1 MAEVVAA
8 ATDPSWNPEVAGT
21 KVRLRDN
28 PGRQG
33 TTTGRVKRAGSFLMV
48 EIDFGPNEKQF
59 KRYDLLE
66 HIGEQKE
73 IFDLLE
79 GGVFGGPSDL
89 RRVLTF
95 EKIKGELTNIFYS
108 MEASNTDFHPHQFKP
123 VMRFIESPVG
133 RMLIADEVGLGKTI
147 EATYIWKEIQARQSA
162 RRLLIV
168 CPAMLREKWR
178 GDLRK
183 RFNISGDIV
192 SARDLFERMK
202 DVAAH
207 RTTDSFVYITSL
219 EGLRPPAN
227 YENENAMGVRARF
240 ARLLEENTATED
252 FALFDHV
259 IIDEAHYLRNPSTGN
274 NRLGRLLREGSHHL
288 VMLTATPIQI
298 GSDNLYQLLRLV
310 DPDQFYDSFLF
321 QDMLAAN
328 STIVRAQRALWQ
340 EPADMPGALAAL
352 ADAQKSEYFRNDA
365 VLARI
370 KEYLTDGAPDPERR
384 IEMLRLLES
393 RSLLSQYMTRSR
405 KREVL
410 DKRVERRP
418 QTLQIRFSPDE
429 AALYQHVTDRI
440 WQEAVGKSGVSLFS
454 LIARQRQMASS
465 IVGALESWRDKGL
478 IADLLWED
486 FGVSREL
493 LPGSPSEA
501 NESDDDID
509 QESTGEAALDCAYD
523 IASLE
528 AGDNKY
534 RALKEF
540 LISELKKNPKEK
552 FVIFAFY
559 RGTLKYLARRLKAD
573 GVNAAL
579 IMGDM
584 GTEKDDI
591 IRAFAR
597 ADGPSVL
604 LSSEVGSEGIDLQFC
619 RFLVNYDLP
628 WNPMRVEQ
636 RIGRLDRL
644 GQKAER
650 ISIINLAVENTIED
664 RILMRLYERIN
675 VFRESI
681 GDLEDILGD
690 VTEQLLVD
698 LLNPNLTEEERDRKS
713 AQAELAI
720 RNTQQ
725 ERQKLEEEAVN
736 LVGFSDY
743 ILDHVK
749 DSRDKGRWLSPFE
762 LRSLVDDFFARNYPG
777 TQIEQSSDLEY
788 AARITLSDEARSALG
803 YFIAETRPSTRT
815 ALHRSNR
822 PVLCAFDPRK
832 TEDVSAETE
841 FIEPSHPLIQWIR
854 SRYQGEQDQLHRV
867 AAIRLSE
874 SDAKVPA
881 GDYVFSAHRWSFNGL
896 KSDQLLTFRAL
907 NLTNGQAYGA
917 ADSEALITAASRF
930 GHVLQNAVNVL
941 PGLPEICEAAV
952 RCEEALADAFGE
964 RLSDFEAENK
974 VRCDQQRTSAEKL
987 ARRRLEGFHGRIE
1000 KFRREGNLRPVAMT
1014 EGLIR
1019 KEEEQLRTKLERI
1032 ANRQQVDPTMIPLA
1046 TGVIRVEAGSHEL
1059 AR

>member
-1 MAEVVAA
+1 MGMAESLADDSA
-8 ATDPSWNPEVAGT
+8 SPWNPELAGA

-33 TTTGRVKRAGSFLMV
+33 TTTGRTKKAGSFLMV

-66 HIGEQKE
+66 PVADQKE
-73 IFDLLE
+73 ILDLLE
-79 GGVFGGPSDL
+79 KGLFGGPSDL

-123 VMRFIESPVG
+123 VMRFIESPIG

-183 RFNISGDIV
+183 RFNITGDVV
-192 SARDLFERMK
+192 SARDLLARMK

-207 RTTDSFVYITSL
+207 RPAESFVYITSL

-227 YENENAMGVRARF
+227 YEDESSNSVRAQF
-240 ARLLEENTATED
+240 ARLLDENTATED

-274 NRLGRLLREGSHHL
+274 NRLGRLLGEAAHHL
-288 VMLTATPIQI
+288 TLLTATPIQI
-298 GSDNLYQLLRLV
+298 GSDNLYQLLRLI

-328 STIVRAQRALWQ
+328 SLIVRAQRALWQ
-340 EPADMPGALAAL
+340 EPADLEAAL
-352 ADAQKSEYFRNDA
+352 SALNEADKSDYFKSDA
-365 VLARI
+365 VIARI
-370 KEYLTDGAPDPERR
+370 KEQLDQGVPDAERR
-384 IEMLRLLES
+384 IEILRLLEA

-418 QTLQIRFSPDE
+418 QTLQIRFSAE
-429 AALYQHVTDRI
+429 ESALYQHVADRI
-440 WQEAVGKSGVSLFS
+440 WEQAIGKSGVSLFS

-465 IVGALESWRDKGL
+465 IVGAVESWRDKGIL
-478 IADLLWED
+478 EDLLWED
-486 FGVSREL
+486 FGMSRDL
-493 LPGSPSEA
+493 LP
-501 NESDDDID
+501 ESATATTDDDSD
-509 QESTGEAALDCAYD
+509 GGEEIPGVTALDCSYD
-523 IASLE
+523 LKSLE
-528 AGDNKY
+528 KNDNKY
-534 RALKEF
+534 RALRDF
-540 LISELKKNPKEK
+540 LLAELKKSPSEK

-559 RGTLKYLARRLKAD
+559 RGTLKYLSRRLKAD
-573 GVNAAL
+573 GVQVAL

-584 GTEKDDI
+584 GEEKDNI
-591 IRAFAR
+591 IKAFSR
-597 ADGPSVL
+597 GDGPSVL

-664 RILMRLYERIN
+664 RVLLRLYERIN

-681 GDLEDILGD
+681 GDLEDILGE

-698 LLNPNLTEEERDRKS
+698 LLNPNLTDEEREQKS

-725 ERQKLEEEAVN
+725 ERHKLEEEAVN

-749 DSRDKGRWLSPFE
+749 ESREKGRWLSGFE
-762 LRSLVDDFFARNYPG
+762 LFALVDDFFARNYPG
-777 TQIEQSSDLEY
+777 TKIEQSDKTDY
-788 AARITLSDEARSALG
+788 AARLVLSEEAQASLG
-803 YFIAETRPSTRT
+803 YFIADARPSTRT
-815 ALHRSNR
+815 ALHRSAK
-822 PVLCAFDPRK
+822 PVFCAFDPRK
-832 TEDVSAETE
+832 AEE
-841 FIEPSHPLIQWIR
+841 LSSEVELIEPSHPLILWIR
-854 SRYQGEQDQLHRV
+854 ARYHEEHNQLHPV
-867 AAIRLSE
+867 AAVTMKS
-874 SDAKVPA
+874 SDASMPA
-881 GDYVFSAHRWSFNGL
+881 GDYVFSAHRWSFQGL
-896 KSDQLLTFRAL
+896 KSDQLLTFRAK
-907 NLTNGQAYGA
+907 NLKTGELLSVT
-917 ADSEALITAASRF
+917 DSEALVTAAARF
-930 GHVLQNAVNVL
+930 GSSIPNAQNAL
-941 PGLPEICEAAV
+941 GTIDAICEGAV
-952 RCEEALADAFGE
+952 SCEEQLLHSFGE
-964 RLSDFEAENK
+964 RLANFEAENR
-974 VRCDQQRTSAEKL
+974 VRCDQQKTSAQKL
-987 ARRRLEGFHGRIE
+987 AKRRIDGFRSRIE
-1000 KFRREGNLRPVAMT
+1000 KFRRQGNLRPIAMT
-1014 EGLIR
+1014 EGLVR
-1019 KEEEQLRTKLERI
+1019 KEEEQLSTKLARI
-1032 ANRQQVDPTMIPLA
+1032 ARRQEVDPTMIHLA
-1046 TGVIRVEAGSHEL
+1046 AGVIRITD
-1059 AR
+1059 

>member
-1 MAEVVAA
+1 MTEAIAA
-8 ATDPSWNPEVAGT
+8 ASSPGWNPEIAGT

-33 TTTGRVKRAGSFLMV
+33 ATTGRTKRAGSFLMV

-66 HIGEQKE
+66 PVGEQKE

-79 GGVFGGPSDL
+79 NGVFGGPSDL

-192 SARDLFERMK
+192 SARDLYERMK

-207 RTTDSFVYITSL
+207 RSTDSFVYITSL

-227 YENENAMGVRARF
+227 YENESATGVRARF
-240 ARLLEENTATED
+240 ARLLDENTATED

-274 NRLGRLLREGSHHL
+274 NRLGRLLSEAAHHL
-288 VMLTATPIQI
+288 VMLTATPIQLN
-298 GSDNLYQLLRLV
+298 SDNLYQLLRLV
-310 DPDQFYDSFLF
+310 DPDQFYDSSLF

-328 STIVRAQRALWQ
+328 SSIVRAQRALWQ
-340 EPADMPGALAAL
+340 EPVNVQGALAAL
-352 ADAQKSEYFRNDA
+352 ADAERSDYFKSDA
-365 VLARI
+365 ILARI
-370 KEYLTDGAPDPERR
+370 KEHLSEGLPDSEKR
-384 IEMLRLLES
+384 IEVLRLLES

-410 DKRVERRP
+410 EKRVERRP
-418 QTLQIRFSPDE
+418 QTLHIRFSPE
-429 AALYQHVTDRI
+429 ESSLYQHVTNRI
-440 WQEAVGKSGVSLFS
+440 WQEAVGRSGVSLFS

-465 IVGALESWRDKGL
+465 IVGALESWREKGL
-478 IADLLWED
+478 IEDLLWED

-493 LPGSPSEA
+493 LPEAGSETEERDGDAADGGAGS
-501 NESDDDID
+501 
-509 QESTGEAALDCAYD
+509 AALDCTYD
-523 IASLE
+523 LKSLE
-528 AGDNKY
+528 EGDNKY

-540 LISELKKNPKEK
+540 LAAELQKNSREK
-552 FVIFAFY
+552 FVVFAFY

-584 GTEKDDI
+584 GAEKDNI
-591 IRAFAR
+591 IASFAR

-681 GDLEDILGD
+681 GDLEDILGE
-690 VTEQLLVD
+690 VTEQLLVG
-698 LLNPNLTEEERDRKS
+698 LLNPNLTEEERERKS
-713 AQAELAI
+713 VQAELAI
-720 RNTQQ
+720 RNTQK
-725 ERQKLEEEAVN
+725 ERQRLEEEAVN

-743 ILDHVK
+743 ILDHVR
-749 DSRDKGRWLSPFE
+749 DSRQKGRWLSAFE
-762 LRSLVDDFFARNYPG
+762 LRALVDDFFARNYPG
-777 TQIEQSSDLEY
+777 TKIEQPGEVDF
-788 AARITLSDEARSALG
+788 AARIVLSDEARTSLG
-803 YFIAETRPSTRT
+803 YFIAETRPSTPT
-815 ALHRSNR
+815 TLHRSSR
-822 PVLCAFDPRK
+822 PVFCVFDPRK
-832 TEDVSAETE
+832 TEDVSPDAE
-841 FIEPSHPLIQWIR
+841 FIEPSHPLVQWIR
-854 SRYQGEQDQLHRV
+854 ARYRDEHRQLHPV
-867 AAIRLSE
+867 AAIAMSQA
-874 SDAKVPA
+874 DAKVPV
-881 GDYVFSAHRWSFNGL
+881 GDYVFSAHRWSFVGL
-896 KSDQLLTFRAL
+896 KSDQLLSFRASNLATGELL
-907 NLTNGQAYGA
+907 NA
-917 ADSEALITAASRF
+917 ADSEALVTAASAF
-930 GHVLQNAVNVL
+930 GEALPNAVNVL
-941 PGLPEICEAAV
+941 PGIGKICEAAFC
-952 RCEEALADAFGE
+952 CEESLSNAFGE
-964 RLSDFEAENK
+964 RLADFEAENK
-974 VRCDQQRTSAEKL
+974 VRCDQQKVSAEKL
-987 ARRRLEGFHGRIE
+987 ATRRLEGFRARIE

-1032 ANRQQVDPTMIPLA
+1032 VKRQQVDPTMIQLA
-1046 TGVIRVEAGSHEL
+1046 AGVIRVSE
-1059 AR
+1059 R

>member
-1 MAEVVAA
+1 MAEITAA
-8 ATDPSWNPEVAGT
+8 LSGPGWNPDVAGT

-33 TTTGRVKRAGSFLMV
+33 TTTGRTKRAGSFLMV
-48 EIDFGPNEKQF
+48 EIDFGPNQKQF
-59 KRYDLLE
+59 KRYELLEPIGERKEIIDLLE
-66 HIGEQKE
+66 S
-73 IFDLLE
+73 
-79 GGVFGGPSDL
+79 GVFGGPSDL

-95 EKIKGELTNIFYS
+95 EKLKGELTNIFYS

-168 CPAMLREKWR
+168 CPAMLRKKWR

-183 RFNISGDIV
+183 RFNISSEIIA
-192 SARDLFERMK
+192 ARDLYERMK

-207 RTTDSFVYITSL
+207 RATDSFVYITSL
-219 EGLRPPAN
+219 EGLTAPAN
-227 YENENAMGVRARF
+227 YENESATGVRARF
-240 ARLLEENTATED
+240 ARLLDENTATED

-274 NRLGRLLREGSHHL
+274 NRLGRLLRDASNHL

-328 STIVRAQRALWQ
+328 SNIVRAQRALWQ
-340 EPADMPGALAAL
+340 EPADVTGALAAV
-352 ADAQKSEYFRNDA
+352 ADAERSDYFKSDPI
-365 VLARI
+365 LARI
-370 KEYLTDGAPDPERR
+370 KEYLSKGISDPEKR
-384 IEMLRLLES
+384 IEILRLLES

-418 QTLQIRFSPDE
+418 QTLQIRFSPE
-429 AALYQHVTDRI
+429 ESALYQHVTNRI
-440 WQEAVGKSGVSLFS
+440 WEEAFGKSGVSLFS

-478 IADLLWED
+478 IEDLLWED
-486 FGVSREL
+486 FGVSLEFLGGAAADATEKSEEL
-493 LPGSPSEA
+493 SDE
-501 NESDDDID
+501 NEGGGPFDYS
-509 QESTGEAALDCAYD
+509 YD
-523 IASLE
+523 LKSLE
-528 AGDNKY
+528 EGDNKY
-534 RALKEF
+534 RALRNF
-540 LISELKKNPKEK
+540 LTAELGRNPKEK
-552 FVIFAFY
+552 FVVFAFY
-559 RGTLKYLARRLKAD
+559 RGTLKYLFRRLKAD

-584 GTEKDDI
+584 GADKDNI
-591 IRAFAR
+591 IKSFEDR
-597 ADGPSVL
+597 DGPSVL

-681 GDLEDILGD
+681 GDLEDILGE

-698 LLNPNLTEEERDRKS
+698 LLNPNLTVEEREKKS

-720 RNTQQ
+720 RNTQK
-725 ERQKLEEEAVN
+725 ERQTLEEEAVN

-749 DSRDKGRWLSPFE
+749 DSREKGRWLSAFE
-762 LRSLVDDFFARNYPG
+762 LRALVGDFFDRNYPG
-777 TQIEQSSDLEY
+777 TKI
-788 AARITLSDEARSALG
+788 
-803 YFIAETRPSTRT
+803 
-815 ALHRSNR
+815 
-822 PVLCAFDPRK
+822 
-832 TEDVSAETE
+832 
-841 FIEPSHPLIQWIR
+841 
-854 SRYQGEQDQLHRV
+854 
-867 AAIRLSE
+867 
-874 SDAKVPA
+874 
-881 GDYVFSAHRWSFNGL
+881 
-896 KSDQLLTFRAL
+896 
-907 NLTNGQAYGA
+907 
-917 ADSEALITAASRF
+917 
-930 GHVLQNAVNVL
+930 
-941 PGLPEICEAAV
+941 
-952 RCEEALADAFGE
+952 
-964 RLSDFEAENK
+964 
-974 VRCDQQRTSAEKL
+974 
-987 ARRRLEGFHGRIE
+987 
-1000 KFRREGNLRPVAMT
+1000 
-1014 EGLIR
+1014 
-1019 KEEEQLRTKLERI
+1019 
-1032 ANRQQVDPTMIPLA
+1032 
-1046 TGVIRVEAGSHEL
+1046 
-1059 AR
+1059 